1 MGNLAVNKVECLAD
15 NECYKAWWKEGVSD
29 EMKKSACCGV
39 NQIREIDSSN
49 EGYKARV
56 TADKAVVKSSDNAGP
71 VTTNEVGYS
80 LTGCVTGSA
89 NDATQ
94 GYVKVLKDLISLKI
108 LTDEFLIHPD
118 IVKLTT
124 KEDALG
130 LNAARLGPP
139 Y

>member
-1 MGNLAVNKVECLAD
+1 MGNLMANKIACLAD
-15 NECYKAWWKEGVSD
+15 NECYGAWWKEGVSD

-39 NQIREIDSSN
+39 NTIREIDSSN

-94 GYVKVLKDLISLKI
+94 GYVKVLKD
-108 LTDEFLIHPD
+108 
-118 IVKLTT
+118 
-124 KEDALG
+124 
-130 LNAARLGPP
+130 
-139 Y
+139 